1 MNDQEYLQEI
11 YAFDPGA
18 RTFTIPVSIERY
30 DDFSTRL
37 DPSPAPKRDLATEV
51 VEYLNQC
58 SNEIPCRYPISIQ
71 LQIRADERDAQREQ
85 DCLESLRLFFR
96 HEMFVEKSEIRR
108 RRGDALKYLLVS
120 FLCLS
125 FYVVTERLGLNNFF
139 LNLLTEAVLIGG
151 WLFMW
156 EAVTVNFIEMDKYNQ
171 NIKKFKRLIQAKMN
185 FSYALK

>member
-1 MNDQEYLQEI
+1 
-11 YAFDPGA
+11 
-18 RTFTIPVSIERY
+18 
-30 DDFSTRL
+30 
-37 DPSPAPKRDLATEV
+37 
-51 VEYLNQC
+51 
-58 SNEIPCRYPISIQ
+58 
-71 LQIRADERDAQREQ
+71 
-85 DCLESLRLFFR
+85 
-96 HEMFVEKSEIRR
+96 MFVEKSEIRR

-171 NIKKFKRLIQAKMN
+171 NIKKLKRLIQAKMN
-185 FSYALK
+185 FSYALE